1 MKEIPAGADLKTI
14 SSLLPGAFESI
25 EQAIAAISEVMQ
37 KGSFDTI
44 HVSLNNG
51 ESALNLGYVSI
62 DEGAEL
68 TDKDKMRITGLGE
81 AGAVLLSRLPTP
93 LALQL
98 LAAKLGERG
107 DKGAASMLMMTA
119 TMLSVGG
126 SGEEDDG
133 EDDDEEGEGCGNPE
147 CDCHKHGEPED
158 SEPTADPGPEVEP
171 SPWA

>member
-14 SSLLPGAFESI
+14 SSLLPGAFKSL
-25 EQAIAAISEVMQ
+25 EQAIEAISEVMQ

-68 TDKDKMRITGLGE
+68 TDNDKMRITGLGE

-98 LAAKLGERG
+98 LASKLEERG
-107 DKGAASMLMMTA
+107 DKAAASMLLMTA
-119 TMLSVGG
+119 TMLSV
-126 SGEEDDG
+126 SGVSEEDG
-133 EDDDEEGEGCGNPE
+133 EEGEDEGCSDPT
-147 CDCHKHGEPED
+147 CDCHKHGDEPEAT
-158 SEPTADPGPEVEP
+158 EPTADPGPEVEP